1 MARRKE
7 HTHEQIKQMAIAAVV
22 QYLQHDSI
30 HSLSLRKVA
39 AEIGYVPSTLINIFG
54 SYQYLLLAVSE
65 HTLVS
70 LSAVLQGL
78 TTQQPLL
85 NIQDMAVRYSD
96 FALQH
101 KSCFRLVFELSMPNE
116 QPLPVNHSAL
126 VKSLFAL
133 VESQLRLCIAD
144 ISDQKVELM
153 SRVLWGGIHGLT
165 CLALDGKLF
174 VTHSDLQ
181 AMLCSHVQGYIA
193 GMGINKEFV

>member
-22 QYLQHDSI
+22 QHLQHDSI

>member
-22 QYLQHDSI
+22 MHLQHDSI

-54 SYQYLLLAVSE
+54 NYQYLLLTVSE
-65 HTLVS
+65 HTLVN
-70 LSAVLQGL
+70 LYAALQGL
-78 TTQQPLL
+78 TTEQPLL
-85 NIQDMAVRYSD
+85 NIQHMATRYSD

-101 KSCFRLVFELSMPNE
+101 KSCFRLVFELSLPDN
-116 QPLPVNHSAL
+116 QPLPANHSNL
-126 VKSLFAL
+126 IKSLFSL
-133 VESQLRLCIAD
+133 VESQLRLCVAD
-144 ISDQKVELM
+144 ISDQQVELM

-174 VTHSDLQ
+174 NTHSDLQ
-181 AMLCSHVQGYIA
+181 AMLHSHVQGYFA
-193 GMGINKEFV
+193 GMGINRELV